1 MIPHARKCLFFS
13 REGAQIG
20 SIMRVA
26 EQIGGP
32 EDGEIFVYLLLKNG
46 KITKSPIQ
54 LVQELL

>member
-1 MIPHARKCLFFS
+1 MIPPVRKCIFS
-13 REGAQIG
+13 SKEGAQIG